1 MRNKI
6 VFEIFIFYYQ
16 RYKGRQPGGPWHTQ
30 DMVYLTPSPSCPIHH
45 PSEMDIL
52 SIFHIGCWHNLCSQH
67 IRFYPL
73 LSFHILH
80 RLNWKWNILSYL
92 LNNYIHM
99 LSVLHMTFHSIIQ
112 LLHQSSYEFFCF
124 YIMLTSKYNT
134 LWNKK
139 SIFFFFK
146 LKSQYYFYLLA
157 IPLLLQ
163 GDFLYFDKAK
173 IVI

>member
-16 RYKGRQPGGPWHTQ
+16 RYKGRQPWGPWHTQ

-73 LSFHILH
+73 LSFQILH

-124 YIMLTSKYNT
+124 YIMLMSKYNT

-139 SIFFFFK
+139 SIFFLSYLFFFK

-157 IPLLLQ
+157 IP
-163 GDFLYFDKAK
+163 
-173 IVI
+173 VIFCILIKLK